1 MQPSE
6 IISVNIWQ
14 IVVSLCNLVILFLI
28 VKKFLYKPVCN
39 MLKSR
44 EELLEKQKEEARA
57 ALDEA
62 ESTKKELEE
71 QLKGATDRANEIV
84 EEATLLAEKRCEKI
98 TDEAHAR
105 AEAIVKQARDEAE
118 LEKKR
123 AEDEIKTQI
132 VEVSFALG
140 EKLIEREIK
149 EQDHHR
155 LIDDFIS
162 QIGDDTDE
170 E

>member
-44 EELLEKQKEEARA
+44 EELLAQQKEEARKNLEEA
-57 ALDEA
+57 KSTKEALDA
-62 ESTKKELEE
+62 
-71 QLKGATDRANEIV
+71 QLKGASDRANEILA
-84 EEATLLAEKRCEKI
+84 EASLQAEKRREKI
-98 TDEAHAR
+98 AADAQKE
-105 AEAIVKQARDEAE
+105 AEAIVRQAKTEAE
-118 LEKKR
+118 LEKKH
-123 AEDEIKTQI
+123 AEEEIKNQI

-149 EQDHHR
+149 EEDHHH

-162 QIGDDTDE
+162 KIGDDTDE

>member
-28 VKKFLYKPVCN
+28 VKKFLYKPVCK
-39 MLKSR
+39 MLKNR
-44 EELLEKQKEEARA
+44 EELLEKQKEEARQN
-57 ALDEA
+57 L
-62 ESTKKELEE
+62 ESAQSAKEELEN
-71 QLKGATDRANEIV
+71 QLAGAKDKANEILA
-84 EEATLLAEKRCEKI
+84 EATEQAEKRREKM
-98 TDEAHAR
+98 TKEAKDE
-105 AEAIVKQARDEAE
+105 AEAIVNQAKVEAE

-123 AEDEIKTQI
+123 AQEEIKTQI
-132 VEVSFALG
+132 VELSFVLG

-149 EQDHHR
+149 EEDHHQ
-155 LIDDFIS
+155 LTDSFIS
-162 QIGDDTDE
+162 QIGDDTNE

>member
-39 MLKSR
+39 MLKTR
-44 EELLEKQKEEARA
+44 EELLAQQKEEAQRS
-57 ALDEA
+57 LEEA
-62 ESTKKELEE
+62 KSVKEELYE
-71 QLKGATDRANEIV
+71 QLKGANERANEILA
-84 EEATLLAEKRCEKI
+84 EASAQAEKRREKI
-98 TDEAHAR
+98 AEDAQRE
-105 AEAIVKQARDEAE
+105 AEAIVRQAKTEAE

-123 AEDEIKTQI
+123 AEGEIKTQI

-149 EQDHHR
+149 EEDHHQ
-155 LIDDFIS
+155 LIDSFIS
-162 QIGDDTDE
+162 QIGDSTDE

>member
-44 EELLEKQKEEARA
+44 EELLEKQKEEAKA

-71 QLKGATDRANEIV
+71 QLKGASDRANEIV
-84 EEATLLAEKRCEKI
+84 EEATLLAEKRREKI
-98 TDEAHAR
+98 TDEAHAQ

>member
-44 EELLEKQKEEARA
+44 EELLATQKEEALKNLEDAQR
-57 ALDEA
+57 
-62 ESTKKELEE
+62 TKQELEN
-71 QLKGATDRANEIV
+71 QLKGANDRANEILA
-84 EEATLLAEKRCEKI
+84 EATEQAQRRRDKI
-98 TDEAHAR
+98 AADAQEE
-105 AEAIVKQARDEAE
+105 AEAIVRQAKTEAE

-123 AEDEIKTQI
+123 AEEEIKTQI

-140 EKLIEREIK
+140 EKLVEREIK
-149 EQDHHR
+149 EEDHHQ
-155 LIDDFIS
+155 LIDSFIS

-170 E
+170 K

>member
-28 VKKFLYKPVCN
+28 VKKFLYKPVCK
-39 MLKSR
+39 MLKDR
-44 EELLEKQKEEARA
+44 EELIAKQKAEAEKNLEEAQEVKA
-57 ALDEA
+57 
-62 ESTKKELEE
+62 ELERE
-71 QLKGATDRANEIV
+71 LQGASTRADEILA
-84 EEATLLAEKRCEKI
+84 EATAQAEKRREKI
-98 TDEAHAR
+98 AEAARDE
-105 AEAIVKQARDEAE
+105 AEAIVRSAKAEAE
-118 LEKKR
+118 LEKKH
-123 AEDEIKTQI
+123 AQEEIKTQI

-149 EQDHHR
+149 EEDHHQ
-155 LIDDFIS
+155 LIDSFIS
-162 QIGDDTDE
+162 NIGADTNE

>member
-39 MLKSR
+39 MLKTR
-44 EELLEKQKEEARA
+44 EELLEKQKEEALKNLEDSER
-57 ALDEA
+57 
-62 ESTKKELEE
+62 TKEELES
-71 QLKGATDRANEIV
+71 QLKGANDRANEILAEATEQAQRRRDKIA
-84 EEATLLAEKRCEKI
+84 EEAKQE
-98 TDEAHAR
+98 
-105 AEAIVKQARDEAE
+105 AEAIVRQAKTEAE

-140 EKLIEREIK
+140 EKIIEREIK
-149 EQDHHR
+149 TEDHHV
-155 LIDDFIS
+155 LIDNFIS
-162 QIGDDTDE
+162 QIGDDKDE

>member
-14 IVVSLCNLVILFLI
+14 ILVSLCNLVILFLI

-39 MLKSR
+39 MLKNR
-44 EELLEKQKEEARA
+44 EELLEKQKEEARQS
-57 ALDEA
+57 LEDA
-62 ESTKKELEE
+62 ERTKEELES
-71 QLKGATDRANEIV
+71 QLKGANDRANEILAEATEQAQRRRDKIA
-84 EEATLLAEKRCEKI
+84 EEAKQE
-98 TDEAHAR
+98 
-105 AEAIVKQARDEAE
+105 AEAIVRQAKTEAE

-123 AEDEIKTQI
+123 AEEEIKTQI

-140 EKLIEREIK
+140 EKIIEREIK
-149 EQDHHR
+149 AEDHHA
-155 LIDDFIS
+155 LVDSFIS

-170 E
+170 K